1 MIAFFRRFR
10 QRLLTEN
17 KFSQYFIY
25 AIGEII
31 LVVIG
36 ILIALSINNWNERRQ
51 LADSEQLLLK
61 ELLNDLEFSKTEIE
75 SAIKGN
81 NFLLNEYKSIS
92 HAIDKDLVFNDS
104 LSNAFSS
111 LAYWS
116 SPYLPKSTFES
127 IKSRDLKIISNSVVR
142 QKLVKFHE
150 FTYVLISDDYN
161 KMEWN
166 FSQTITL
173 PVLLKNIHININ
185 SGNSIP
191 DDFEAL
197 KKDRVFHNYLNH
209 LIVLREGGLNLFE
222 TALKD
227 IDILSDAITK
237 EIDKYD

>member
-1 MIAFFRRFR
+1 MIKFFRHIR
-10 QRLLTEN
+10 QQLLSEN
-17 KFSQYFIY
+17 KFSKYFIY

-36 ILIALSINNWNERRQ
+36 ILIALSINNWNEGRQ
-51 LADSEQLLLK
+51 LADAEQLLLK
-61 ELLNDLEFSKTEIE
+61 ELLNDLEFSKVEIE
-75 SAIKGN
+75 TGIKGN
-81 NFLLNEYKSIS
+81 KYLLNEYKSIS
-92 HAIDKDLVFNDS
+92 HAIDEDLVFNDS

-127 IKSRDLKIISNSVVR
+127 IKNKDLKIISNSVVR

-150 FTYVLISDDYN
+150 FTYVLISEDYN

-173 PVLLKNIHININ
+173 PVLLKNIHINVD
-185 SGNSIP
+185 SGRSIP

-197 KKDRVFHNYLNH
+197 KKDRVFHNYINQ
-209 LIVLREGGLNLFE
+209 LIVLREGGLRLFE
-222 TALKD
+222 TALLE
-227 IDILSDAITK
+227 IDELKEEITK
-237 EIDKYD
+237 DLNNDD